1 MIKNMINKK
10 NKQLLKYYFKM
21 VEKKG
26 LYVFGFLLIV
36 FSISIVSAGFSDW
49 FTSITGNSANQPT
62 NVSAAILG
70 TTQAQ
75 IIFVSPISAT
85 TPIEATTVN
94 VTFNV
99 HMKDTDGVADL
110 NDTSVMANLS
120 RTGETRRVSGIC
132 ALANDIDTTT
142 ANYSCSVYMWYWDGN
157 GDWNVTVLGNDLGN
171 LSWASNISTIFTYN
185 LLRAMVIAPPA
196 LTWAS
201 LSVGA
206 TNQTSNNDPTIVN
219 NTGNYNS
226 SINVTAINLIGE
238 TTPSYVLPANNFT
251 ISRTTGGA
259 ECIGSPMVNATARTV
274 IGTVANR
281 GNLSVGS
288 GSGQENLYYCI
299 PFVPIIPTQTYST
312 AAGGSWTISY
322 P

>member
-1 MIKNMINKK
+1 MQMQNRNIYKEGDCI
-10 NKQLLKYYFKM
+10 YFKM

-62 NVSAAILG
+62 NISAAILG

-110 NDTSVMANLS
+110 NDTSVTANLS

-132 ALANDIDTTT
+132 ALANDIDT
-142 ANYSCSVYMWYWDGN
+142 
-157 GDWNVTVLGNDLGN
+157 
-171 LSWASNISTIFTYN
+171 
-185 LLRAMVIAPPA
+185 
-196 LTWAS
+196 
-201 LSVGA
+201 
-206 TNQTSNNDPTIVN
+206 TIVN

-259 ECIGSPMVNATARTV
+259 ECIGSAMVNATARTV
-274 IGTVANR
+274 KGTVSNR

-299 PFVPIIPTQTYST
+299 PFVPIIP
-312 AAGGSWTISY
+312 
-322 P
+322 

>member
-1 MIKNMINKK
+1 MQMQNRNIYKEGDYI
-10 NKQLLKYYFKM
+10 YFKM

-259 ECIGSPMVNATARTV
+259 ECIGSAMVNATARTV